1 MLVAF
6 IYLLIVPLIVGMC
19 IGIKRGLAELYL
31 SGFLL
36 MFGVFSVCYY
46 VVIFLLHST
55 SMVMMARLFQIALI
69 PFFLGGGIRFVKER
83 EEVRLKLQDGLHCF
97 QSERVWVVLA
107 IALIAFQVV
116 RVGVYEPFAFS
127 DSQTYDALVNDMAQ
141 SGVIYGQDPRLGQP
155 LQSLADVDARYIIT
169 SWYVYEAYMV
179 RIAGVTTVLV
189 TEIVLPMV
197 ILFLSYVVLW
207 ILSGVVFANQMD
219 RRWLFLFLC
228 GIIAEAQLVVQDA
241 AGYMLVWPTWGK
253 NLIASIIC
261 PVIAVL
267 FMECVLQRRGVLYTT
282 IALMLC
288 SFLASNIS
296 AAGMMAVPIEL
307 GALCLA
313 FAIAKRRPSLI
324 VVGAFAVVPIGVE
337 FILYKLFAAGLLF
350 A

>member
-6 IYLLIVPLIVGMC
+6 IYLLIIPLIIGMC

-46 VVIFLLHST
+46 VVIFLLHSS
-55 SMVMMARLFQIALI
+55 SMVMMGRLYQIVLVPFLIGGVIRFIRDRKDVEVKLREGIWCFQDERLWVFLAVALI
-69 PFFLGGGIRFVKER
+69 
-83 EEVRLKLQDGLHCF
+83 
-97 QSERVWVVLA
+97 VVQ
-107 IALIAFQVV
+107 IV
-116 RVGVYEPFAFS
+116 RVGVFEPFALS

-141 SGVIYGQDPRLGQP
+141 SGVIYGQDPRWGQP

-179 RIAGVTTVLV
+179 RIAGIPSVLL
-189 TEIVLPMV
+189 TETVLPMV
-197 ILFLSYVVLW
+197 ILFLSYIVLW
-207 ILSGVVFANQMD
+207 ILSGVIFSEQMN

-261 PVIAVL
+261 PIIAVL
-267 FMECVLQRRGVLYTT
+267 FMDCVMQRRSAFYTT
-282 IALMLC
+282 VALMLC

-307 GALCLA
+307 GALCLT
-313 FAIAKRRPSLI
+313 FSIAKRRPALI
-324 VVGAFAVVPIGVE
+324 VIGAFAVIPIGVE
-337 FILYKLFAAGLLF
+337 FILYKLFTAGLLF